1 MTHTDKNLTISR
13 KIAQSV
19 SNSGGRAFY
28 VGGYVRDKILQRSGK
43 DIDIEIHGLTESA
56 LTEILSSFGEVLTM
70 GASFGILGLRHYSVD
85 IVMPR
90 SLVTGGIDPFVG
102 TMEAARRR
110 VILQIQAEQTNQVFP
125 ELL

>member
-13 KIAQSV
+13 KIAQAV
-19 SNSGGRAFY
+19 RDSGGRAFY

-43 DIDIEIHGLTESA
+43 DIDIEIHGITESA

-70 GASFGILGLRHYSVD
+70 GASFGVLGLRHYSLD

-90 SLVTGGIDPFVG
+90 SLATGEIDPFAG
-102 TMEAARRR
+102 AKEAARRR